1 MSHSIKRPS
10 RWGIPCQ
17 SPSHLTATISTL
29 SLPLLHPLPH
39 SSGKL
44 LDTPS
49 PGGHRALSSYMEAS
63 GRFHNR
69 ASRRCSCTGRG
80 LALFTE
86 GVLIDGVRTGTCA
99 HGACSEPLPL
109 VPTYQMGLRRKA
121 RGLPGGTRAGGAPQR
136 HPGLGDGFGSS
147 WMGSPKPEAVPE
159 GPGATA
165 DGPAE
170 PRAGWRADVPS

>member
-49 PGGHRALSSYMEAS
+49 PGGHRAFSSYMEAS

-136 HPGLGDGFGSS
+136 HPGLGGGFGSS
-147 WMGSPKPEAVPE
+147 
-159 GPGATA
+159 
-165 DGPAE
+165 
-170 PRAGWRADVPS
+170 